1 MVDHP
6 FEEGKRYQNHI
17 GRYEVVAIEGA
28 KMLVRYEDGREQ
40 IVGIHT
46 PGAHLG
52 EYAASGSAGG
62 RGNRPPVRRRGAQKE
77 GASGLKK

>member
-28 KMLVRYEDGREQ
+28 KMRIRYEDGREQ
-40 IVGIHT
+40 IVGIKLQARIWENMQLHAA
-46 PGAHLG
+46 PAAGA
-52 EYAASGSAGG
+52 SRS
-62 RGNRPPVRRRGAQKE
+62 PVRRRRARKE
-77 GASGLKK
+77 GAQRVKK